1 MIRIRKSTEADGTRV
16 LDIWR
21 GAVDATHHFLS
32 DDDRRAI
39 ESEVATFLPGA
50 PLELAVDD
58 DDRAIGFMLLDG
70 SHMEALFVDP
80 AHHGAGVGRLL
91 VEEAI
96 RRHPDLSTDV
106 NEQNEAA
113 AGFYER
119 LGFERCG
126 RSALDGQGRAYP
138 LIHLRYRAARP
149 FSPERA

>member
-21 GAVDATHHFLS
+21 GAVDATHHFLN
-32 DDDRRAI
+32 DDDRREI
-39 ESEVATFLPGA
+39 ESEVVAFLPGA
-50 PLELAVDD
+50 PLDLAVDD

-91 VEEAI
+91 VEAALM
-96 RRHPDLSTDV
+96 RHPDLSTDV

-138 LIHLRYRAARP
+138 LIHLRYRAVQPSSQEPA
-149 FSPERA
+149 

>member
-39 ESEVATFLPGA
+39 ETEVVAFLPGA
-50 PLELAVDD
+50 PLDLAVDD
-58 DDRAIGFMLLDG
+58 DDRAIAFMLLDG

-149 FSPERA
+149 SSQERA